1 MWRYLIVILG
11 LIFAVT
17 QVQEAVKYEKRSEL
31 DKANNNLLY
40 CVICLI
46 VMLVIIQY

>member
-1 MWRYLIVILG
+1 MDKEG
-11 LIFAVT
+11 LELQKQWT
-17 QVQEAVKYEKRSEL
+17 ESREL